1 MTPPMACMG
10 VHSRCRD
17 DDFSIDQF
25 LIELGVLALLVGGG
39 DQGVALILEPF
50 PDPELI
56 LRCSQKLWYFFGVL
70 AALS

>member
-1 MTPPMACMG
+1 VVA
-10 VHSRCRD
+10 VVDSRGGD
-17 DDFSIDQF
+17 DDFGIYQ
-25 LIELGVLALLVGGG
+25 LLVELGVLAFLVGGG
-39 DQGVALILEPF
+39 DQGVTLILEPF

>member
-1 MTPPMACMG
+1 MACMG

-25 LIELGVLALLVGGG
+25 LIELGVLTLLVGGG

-50 PDPELI
+50 SETE
-56 LRCSQKLWYFFGVL
+56 FVL
-70 AALS
+70 GGS